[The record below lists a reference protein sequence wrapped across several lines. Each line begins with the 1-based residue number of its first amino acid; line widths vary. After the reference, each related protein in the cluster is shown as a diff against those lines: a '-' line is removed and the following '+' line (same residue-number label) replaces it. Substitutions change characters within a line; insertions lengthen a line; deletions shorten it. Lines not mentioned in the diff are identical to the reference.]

1 MCSRRGVIDHRATT
15 TMSKTSGSESSSG
28 AEDQVLNLSR
38 SGNANAASVGQRQI
52 DDRHGSSSDD
62 EDDDDDDNQSED
74 LMTARS
80 SYLKAANDSD

>member
-1 MCSRRGVIDHRATT
+1 
-15 TMSKTSGSESSSG
+15 MSKTSGSESSSG

-38 SGNANAASVGQRQI
+38 SGNANAAVGQRQI

-62 EDDDDDDNQSED
+62 EDDDDDNQSED